1 MHDFPPL
8 LYVVFLAVVAPLDAL
23 FKQQERHGFFFDF
36 IFCQYFFIVGLNSAP
51 NIRFIVEPADALV
64 SKGQEVRFD
73 CAIAGADDES
83 VDVQW
88 RLNGITLDRRM
99 RTYVLPNSSLVIPP
113 TANALLS
120 AQLSDRTGTDY
131 CQCVVTVNNQWVYVS
146 RKAKLH
152 YVDGAHFKEEPSNR
166 HVAEGSTVIIPCR
179 IQGGSSASPV
189 KVTWFKDGAPLPDMP
204 KRITTSAEGGF
215 LEIRSVQFSDN
226 GLYSC
231 KADVGGETL
240 SSRQGR
246 LAVTSKSDD
255 DLKFEVKPKNQRVDV
270 GGSAFLLCS
279 VNGRLKPKVVWLKGS
294 AEVKYTSRIR
304 LVGESSLL
312 LADVQ
317 PDDRGTDEYVFA
329 LKYIGSIVVKIHFH
343 IEALPDFSSRP
354 ENVVGLA
361 NEAITFRCE
370 AKGYPSP
377 AITWYKNGE
386 VLKSSEYFMVIFF
399 KSSIFISGLVKNDQ
413 GIYQCLAENDVG
425 SVQSSAVL
433 LVEASDSPAK
443 LLIAAGSREPTGLQA
458 VHVSSRYVML
468 RWNSPTAWNQTLTG
482 YSVFY
487 KSLDTQ
493 REHQVNCTPP
503 ENREYTISGLLPKK
517 TYYFRVVPISSIGY
531 GSSSSTIS
539 VVTAE
544 EKDNPSAVQ
553 HLNAYAVSSTSIQ
566 IQWDPPETHARE
578 PVKFYKIFYAAVG
591 ASSQS
596 DLSPSAGLDV
606 EETEIQSR
614 NTAYVLHGT
623 KEFTKYRIRV
633 EAFRGNGT
641 SHSSAPVYVRTFS
654 DKPTATPTAFSV
666 LALTSDKALV
676 RWSPPP
682 ADGCNGEIVSYR
694 IRYKMKDRGSRSQ
707 NIVVGSPKM
716 ETTVNSKVD
725 RPYAKGQTNLPY
737 LVFKDLIAG
746 ATYVFRVAAATIN
759 GTGPFTPWKEVVMT
773 VYDGEESHVPGGP
786 TSLHL
791 QATSNEISLTWTPPR
806 DDGNLIRGYLVG
818 WGINVPDIETQRVPG
833 NSRTFVIRK
842 LRPNKDYVVSLKA
855 FNRLGNGFPIYETVR
870 TEDKSSK
877 DVSVSVETPIG
888 LRAVTLSS
896 TAISLSWTDR
906 NQGTLP
912 PNIQNDERYYTVRYT
927 SHYVSGGRY
936 RYVNTSESSYVIDG
950 LKPDTQY
957 EFSVKAALGRF
968 ESEWSMT
975 AFNKTFSSGTLFTFF
990 SPRIYFVYLTIA
1002 APSSAP
1008 RDLTTIDSDS
1018 DPTSVLL
1025 NWQPPKH
1032 PNGKITSLST
1042 FLVSTHVGKIE
1053 TIVFSSEYL
1062 IYYTSEPKLTDSSWM
1077 IEGIRGD
1084 RMSTTI
1090 DGLIPEKDY
1099 FFKIQAVNDRGYGPV
1114 SAVKPYRA
1122 RRMKSVLG
1130 PVDSANRVPGVIH
1143 AEATSTGSP
1152 NADTSFS
1159 WNALSLII
1167 AVVSGIV
1174 VILVIALV
1182 VYLYR
1187 QRKGRTR
1194 GYTAGVKKTLRDS
1207 KPPPDLWIHHEHHS
1221 VEMRGVE
1228 GKNSGLDGSSFCDLM
1243 QMKSCRT
1250 PTPPM
1255 PDVPRYQSL
1264 ARQFFLVENVQ
1275 PANGSLSRK
1284 RHHLSSNSVDAAALN
1299 SPRSCAVGHSQ
1310 KAPQVV
1316 YTGQKASAR
1325 AQLLMSDCS
1334 ASEEC
1339 VPTSPMPTPPV
1350 SSGGGDSHSD
1360 ASGPTGRSSNPL
1372 KSFALLSV
1380 PPPPPPPISNISPN
1394 STAGRMHLVRPTTVV
1409 GPSAFSSPKSRASN
1423 NSGSFGSKGKR
1434 PQAHVQQQ
1442 QQQPSRSSPSSQ
1454 RMTGSVSGNNGYVGK
1469 DADCEVMRSYST
1481 EELTAQMQN
1490 LDNLMQDLNAISAN
1504 EFDL

>member
-1 MHDFPPL
+1 MDDFVL
-8 LYVVFLAVVAPLDAL
+8 LLCVVLLAVAVPL
-23 FKQQERHGFFFDF
+23 
-36 IFCQYFFIVGLNSAP
+36 GLNSVP
-51 NIRFIVEPADALV
+51 NIRFIVEPADLV
-64 SKGQEVRFD
+64 VPKGQEARFD
-73 CAIAGADDES
+73 CAVAGANDES

-99 RTYVLPNSSLVIPP
+99 RTYVLPNSSLVVPR
-113 TANALLS
+113 TASTLLS
-120 AQLSDRTGTDY
+120 SQLSAKTDADY
-131 CQCVVTVNNQWVYVS
+131 YQCVVTVNNQWVYIS
-146 RKAKLH
+146 RKAKLR
-152 YVDGAHFKEEPSNR
+152 YDVAPRFKEEPSSR
-166 HVAEGSTVIIPCR
+166 HVAEGSTVILLCKVH
-179 IQGGSSASPV
+179 GDSATPI
-189 KVTWFKDGAPLPDMP
+189 KVRWFKDGALLSDMP
-204 KRITTSAEGGF
+204 ARVTASAEGGF
-215 LEIRSVQFSDN
+215 LEIRSVQSSDDGVYN
-226 GLYSC
+226 C
-231 KADVGGETL
+231 KVDFDDEPSLT
-240 SSRQGR
+240 SRQGR
-246 LAVTSKSDD
+246 IAVTAKSDD
-255 DLKFEVKPKNQRVDV
+255 ELKFEVKPKNQKVNV
-270 GGSAFLLCS
+270 GDSAFLLCS
-279 VNGRLKPKVVWLKGS
+279 INGRRKPRVVWLKGV
-294 AEVKYTSRIR
+294 AEVKYTSRVR
-304 LVGESSLL
+304 LIGESNLL
-312 LADVQ
+312 IADVK
-317 PDDRGTDEYVFA
+317 PDDHGTYTCKVSVADRAERSSA
-329 LKYIGSIVVKIHFH
+329 LLEVLVPP
-343 IEALPDFSSRP
+343 EFSSSP
-354 ENVVGLA
+354 ESAVGLA
-361 NEAITFRCE
+361 GKDVTFRCE

-377 AITWYKNGE
+377 SVTWYKNGE
-386 VLKSSEYFMVIFF
+386 VIKSSEYFMINETHL
-399 KSSIFISGLVKNDQ
+399 KISGLVKNDQ
-413 GIYQCLAENDVG
+413 GVYQCLAESEAG
-425 SVQSSAVL
+425 SAQASAIL
-433 LVEASDSPAK
+433 SVEASESPTK
-443 LLIAAGSREPTGLQA
+443 LLVPVGSKEPTGLQA
-458 VHVSSRYVML
+458 VHVSSRYVLL
-468 RWNSPTAWNQTLTG
+468 RWNGPTGWNQTLTG
-482 YSVFY
+482 YGVFY
-487 KSLDTQ
+487 KSLDAQ
-493 REHQVNCTPP
+493 REQQLNCTPP
-503 ENREYTISGLLPKK
+503 ENQGYTVSGLLPKK
-517 TYYFRVVPISSIGY
+517 TYYFRVVPISSAGY
-531 GSSSSTIS
+531 GSSSSPIT

-544 EKDNPSAVQ
+544 ERNNPSAVQ
-553 HLNAYAVSSTSIQ
+553 HLKAYALSSTSIQ
-566 IQWDPPETHARE
+566 IEWQPPETYARE
-578 PVKFYKIFYAAVG
+578 PIKFYKIFYAAVG
-591 ASSQS
+591 SGSQNGPE
-596 DLSPSAGLDV
+596 PSAGLDV

-614 NTAYVLHGT
+614 NTAYVLHGV
-623 KEFTKYRIRV
+623 KEYTKYRIRV
-633 EAFRGNGT
+633 EAVRDDGA
-641 SHSSAPVYVRTFS
+641 SQSSAPVYVRSFS
-654 DKPTATPTAFSV
+654 DKPTATPAVFSV
-666 LALTSDKALV
+666 SAVTSDKAVV

-682 ADGCNGEIVSYR
+682 PDGCNGEITSYK
-694 IRYKMKDRGSRSQ
+694 IRYRLKDRGSRTY
-707 NIVVGSPKM
+707 NVHVDSPKT
-716 ETTVNSKVD
+716 EFTIS
-725 RPYAKGQTNLPY
+725 
-737 LVFKDLIAG
+737 DLEAG
-746 ATYVFRVAAATIN
+746 ATYVVRVAAVTVN

-773 VYDGEESHVPGGP
+773 VYEGEESQVPGGP

-791 QATSNEISLTWTPPR
+791 QATSNEISLTWTPPL

-896 TAISLSWTDR
+896 TAISLLWTDR
-906 NQGTLP
+906 NQGSLP
-912 PNIQNDERYYTVRYT
+912 PNIQSDDRYYTVRYT

-975 AFNKTFSSGTLFTFF
+975 AFNKTYSS
-990 SPRIYFVYLTIA
+990 

-1032 PNGKITSLST
+1032 PNGKIT
-1042 FLVSTHVGKIE
+1042 K
-1053 TIVFSSEYL
+1053 YL

-1090 DGLIPEKDY
+1090 DGLSPEKDY

-1122 RRMKSVLG
+1122 RRMKSLLG
-1130 PVDSANRVPGVIH
+1130 PMGNVDHLPGVVR
-1143 AEATSTGSP
+1143 AEAMSTGSP
-1152 NADTSFS
+1152 NVDAGFS

-1167 AVVSGIV
+1167 AVVCGVV
-1174 VILVIALV
+1174 VILVIALA
-1182 VYLYR
+1182 VYVYR

-1264 ARQFFLVENVQ
+1264 AHVQ

-1284 RHHLSSNSVDAAALN
+1284 RHHLSSSSVDAAVLN
-1299 SPRSCAVGHSQ
+1299 SPRSHVGHSQ
-1310 KAPQVV
+1310 KVPQVV
-1316 YTGQKASAR
+1316 YTGPKASAR
-1325 AQLLMSDCS
+1325 AQLLTNDCS

-1339 VPTSPMPTPPV
+1339 VPSSPMPTPPV
-1350 SSGGGDSHSD
+1350 SSGGGDNHSD
-1360 ASGPTGRSSNPL
+1360 ASGPTGRGSNPL

-1380 PPPPPPPISNISPN
+1380 PPPPPPPVSSVSPS
-1394 STAGRMHLVRPTTVV
+1394 STGARMHLVRPTTAVA
-1409 GPSAFSSPKSRASN
+1409 PSAFSSPKGRVN
-1423 NSGSFGSKGKR
+1423 GSGSFGSKGKR

-1442 QQQPSRSSPSSQ
+1442 QQQQPLPTTRSSPSSQ
-1454 RMTGSVSGNNGYVGK
+1454 RMTGSISGNNGYCGK
-1469 DADCEVMRSYST
+1469 DADCEVVRSYST

>member
-1 MHDFPPL
+1 MTGLRP
-8 LYVVFLAVVAPLDAL
+8 YVVV
-23 FKQQERHGFFFDF
+23 ERSLSFE
-36 IFCQYFFIVGLNSAP
+36 
-51 NIRFIVEPADALV
+51 R
-64 SKGQEVRFD
+64 
-73 CAIAGADDES
+73 
-83 VDVQW
+83 
-88 RLNGITLDRRM
+88 
-99 RTYVLPNSSLVIPP
+99 YVLPNSSLVIPP

-120 AQLSDRTGTDY
+120 PQLSDRTSADCY
-131 CQCVVTVNNQWVYVS
+131 QCVVTVNNQWVYVS
-146 RKAKLH
+146 RKAKLQ
-152 YVDGAHFKEEPSNR
+152 YIDAAHFKEEPSNR

-179 IQGGSSASPV
+179 LQGRPSASPL
-189 KVTWFKDGAPLPDMP
+189 KVTWLKDGAPLPDMP
-204 KRITTSAEGGF
+204 KRITASAEGGF

-231 KADVGGETL
+231 KVDVGSETL

-246 LAVTSKSDD
+246 VAVTSKSDD
-255 DLKFEVKPKNQRVDV
+255 DLKFEMKPKNQRVNV

-279 VNGRLKPKVVWLKGS
+279 INGRLKPKVVWLKGS
-294 AEVKYTSRIR
+294 AEVKYTSRVR

-312 LADVQ
+312 IANVQ
-317 PDDRGTDEYVFA
+317 PDDRGTYTCKASTSERTESSSA
-329 LKYIGSIVVKIHFH
+329 LLEVMT
-343 IEALPDFSSRP
+343 LPDFSSRP

-361 NEAITFRCE
+361 NQAITFRCE

-386 VLKSSEYFMVIFF
+386 VLKSSEYFMINDTHL
-399 KSSIFISGLVKNDQ
+399 KISGLVKNDQ
-413 GIYQCLAENDVG
+413 GVYQCLAENDVG

-458 VHVSSRYVML
+458 VHISSRYVML
-468 RWNSPTAWNQTLTG
+468 RWSSPTAWNQTVTG

-493 REHQVNCTPP
+493 REHQLNCTPP
-503 ENREYTISGLLPKK
+503 ENRGYTVSGLLPKK
-517 TYYFRVVPISSIGY
+517 TYYFRVVPISSVGY
-531 GSSSSTIS
+531 GSSSSTIT
-539 VVTAE
+539 VATAE

-566 IQWDPPETHARE
+566 IEWDPPETHARE
-578 PVKFYKIFYAAVG
+578 PIKFYKIFYAAVG
-591 ASSQS
+591 LGSQS
-596 DLSPSAGLDV
+596 ELGPSVGLDV

-614 NTAYVLHGT
+614 NTAYVLHGA
-623 KEFTKYRIRV
+623 KEYTKYRIRV
-633 EAFRGNGT
+633 EAFRDDGS

-666 LALTSDKALV
+666 LALASDKALV

-682 ADGCNGEIVSYR
+682 ADGCNGEIVTYR
-694 IRYKMKDRGSRSQ
+694 IRYRMKDRGSRSQ
-707 NIVVGSPKM
+707 NIVVESPKM
-716 ETTVNSKVD
+716 ETTIND
-725 RPYAKGQTNLPY
+725 
-737 LVFKDLIAG
+737 LVAG

-773 VYDGEESHVPGGP
+773 VYEGEESHVPGGP

-912 PNIQNDERYYTVRYT
+912 PNIQNDDCYYTVRYT

-975 AFNKTFSSGTLFTFF
+975 AFNKTFSS
-990 SPRIYFVYLTIA
+990 

-1032 PNGKITSLST
+1032 PNGKIT
-1042 FLVSTHVGKIE
+1042 K
-1053 TIVFSSEYL
+1053 YL

-1152 NADTSFS
+1152 SADTSFS

-1264 ARQFFLVENVQ
+1264 AHVQ

-1284 RHHLSSNSVDAAALN
+1284 RHHLSSSSVDAAALN

-1316 YTGQKASAR
+1316 YTGPKASAR

-1394 STAGRMHLVRPTTVV
+1394 STAGRMHLVRPTTAV
-1409 GPSAFSSPKSRASN
+1409 GPSAFSSPKSRAT
-1423 NSGSFGSKGKR
+1423 NSGSFGSKGK
-1434 PQAHVQQQ
+1434 
-1442 QQQPSRSSPSSQ
+1442 SSPSSQ
-1454 RMTGSVSGNNGYVGK
+1454 RMTGSVTGNNGYGGK
-1469 DADCEVMRSYST
+1469 DADGEVMRSYST